1 MTTTRI
7 GDGVYRVETEGRA
20 VIVYVAGPADD
31 WWAFWNGEI
40 FRGAQPIR
48 RSQPRRPARADAVLS
63 LTAPMPATVTK
74 VLVEPGS
81 VVQRG
86 SILLVLEAMKMEMP
100 IRAAE
105 EATVKAVHCR
115 PGDIVQADAVL
126 VDLA

>member
-7 GDGVYRVETEGRA
+7 GDGVYRVEQEGLA
-20 VIVYVAGPADD
+20 AIVYVAGTADD
-31 WWAFWNGEI
+31 WWAFWKGEI
-40 FRGAQPIR
+40 FRSAPAIGRAQA
-48 RSQPRRPARADAVLS
+48 RSPARADAVLS
-63 LTAPMPATVTK
+63 LTAPMPATVTE
-74 VLVEPGS
+74 VLVEPGA

-86 SILLVLEAMKMEMP
+86 ATLLVLEAMKMQMP
-100 IRAAE
+100 IRAAH